1 MALAFVERKGSV
13 GVISR
18 ASASSTCFIHFGHLL
33 HANVSSREMRAA
45 AHVYGDII
53 ALVQRARDSELGKAH
68 ERVARPF
75 EKRREEL

>member
-1 MALAFVERKGSV
+1 
-13 GVISR
+13 
-18 ASASSTCFIHFGHLL
+18 
-33 HANVSSREMRAA
+33 MRAA

-75 EKRREEL
+75 EKRREELWYVNHLISDDY